1 MVEPASRGILGISRE
16 KQPMPR
22 TRGGKLVAGVE
33 SGPHRMLFAR
43 TGNGIRCGRT
53 SLPES

>member
-1 MVEPASRGILGISRE
+1 MVEPASHGILGISRE

-43 TGNGIRCGRT
+43 MGEDIRGYRVA
-53 SLPES
+53 P